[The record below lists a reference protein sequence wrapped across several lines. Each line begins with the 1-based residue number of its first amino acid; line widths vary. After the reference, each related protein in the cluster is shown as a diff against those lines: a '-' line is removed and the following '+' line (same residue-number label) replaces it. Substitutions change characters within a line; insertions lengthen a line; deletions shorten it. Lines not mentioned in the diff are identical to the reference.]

1 MCVHTRVYNS
11 APVLKLEN
19 RAGIW
24 PSLPPCVRQGLVCHY
39 SVHHTNWSTKLLEM
53 ILSLL
58 SCVEETELQTVLPCT
73 RFLYRFWGS
82 EPGSSC
88 LHDNAVSTEPLS
100 QYKFSFLKRTQLGE
114 CLLHMLEALSSILS
128 TT

>member
-1 MCVHTRVYNS
+1 MCVHTCVQLCSS
-11 APVLKLEN
+11 AEVREQSRYLTF
-19 RAGIW
+19 
-24 PSLPPCVRQGLVCHY
+24 PSTLCVARSRLPLFCPPYKLVCKA
-39 SVHHTNWSTKLLEM
+39 SGM

-58 SCVEETELQTVLPCT
+58 SCVEETESQTVLPCT
-73 RFLYRFWGS
+73 RFLYRFRGS

-88 LHDNAVSTEPLS
+88 WHDNAVSTEPLS
-100 QYKFSFLKRTQLGE
+100 QYKFLFLKRTQLGE